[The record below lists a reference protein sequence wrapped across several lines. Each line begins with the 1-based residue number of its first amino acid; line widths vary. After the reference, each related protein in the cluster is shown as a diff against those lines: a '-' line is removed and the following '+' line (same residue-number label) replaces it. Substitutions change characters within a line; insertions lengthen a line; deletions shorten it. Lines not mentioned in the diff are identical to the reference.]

1 MRLHHVGIAVA
12 DLEAAQDRWARL
24 GYRPKARGEVAT
36 QGVRVA
42 MLAAPGGGPQL
53 ELLAPTGPD
62 TPVGRFLA
70 KRGEG
75 LHHLAFA
82 VPDVAKALAELRS
95 AGVQLI
101 DEAPRPG
108 FGGHLVAFVHPSAF
122 GGVLV
127 ELVQE

>member
-12 DLEAAQDRWARL
+12 DLEAARARWARL
-24 GYRPKARGEVAT
+24 GYRLEAEGAVPA

-42 MLAAPGGGPQL
+42 MLAAPGGGARI
-53 ELLAPTGPD
+53 ELLAPSGPD

-70 KRGEG
+70 RRGEG

-82 VPDVAKALAELRS
+82 VPDVAKALAELES
-95 AGVQLI
+95 AGARLV
-101 DEAPRPG
+101 DRAPRPG

-127 ELVQE
+127 ELVEA

>member
-1 MRLHHVGIAVA
+1 MQLHHVGIAVV
-12 DLEAAQDRWARL
+12 DLEAARDRWARL
-24 GYRPKARGEVAT
+24 GYRLKAQGEVAT

-42 MLAAPGGGPQL
+42 MLAPPGDGARL
-53 ELLAPTGPD
+53 ELLAPTEPD

-82 VPDVAKALAELRS
+82 VPDVAKALAELEA
-95 AGVQLI
+95 AGAQLI